1 MMFNC
6 ILDELFLL
14 EFCGYQVLI
23 SCGGCVEILK
33 KYSKLLVVEIKMF
46 GYDIFDVFIF
56 FKG

>member
-1 MMFNC
+1 MFNC